1 MVVKTAVL
9 KELETLYAKS
19 GNQLCVLYGRP
30 DLEKELLLKT
40 FSCRTKKPFI
50 IVHGMRHRSLKNR

>member
-40 FSCRTKKPFI
+40 FLQNKKSLFI

>member
-19 GNQLCVLYGRP
+19 AISYAFYMAKP

-40 FSCRTKKPFI
+40 FPQNKKAFI

>member
-40 FSCRTKKPFI
+40 FLQFF
-50 IVHGMRHRSLKNR
+50 L

>member
-19 GNQLCVLYGRP
+19 GNQLCVLYGRIW
-30 DLEKELLLKT
+30 
-40 FSCRTKKPFI
+40 KK
-50 IVHGMRHRSLKNR
+50 NCY

>member
-30 DLEKELLLKT
+30 DLEKELL
-40 FSCRTKKPFI
+40 CKKRKCI
-50 IVHGMRHRSLKNR
+50 RVKDKIA